1 MASVNVIIVAA
12 GSGLRFGA
20 PLPKQFCNL
29 NGRPVVMTTIE
40 ALRSSLPEARL
51 TLVINPDMEDLWL
64 DLCSKHNFQSPEITH
79 GGATRWESVRNAIIK
94 SDEAEIILVHDAVR
108 PMISDK
114 IIKPL
119 MSAITSDNS
128 VDGAIPAVPVTDSL
142 RIVKEDGTSSSIDR
156 NIMRAVQTPQA
167 FKGDRLRKAYSLP
180 YRREFTDDASVMESA
195 GFSHIVL
202 TEGSHDNIKITNPG
216 DIAVAEI
223 LIKERTG
230 K

>member
-40 ALRSSLPEARL
+40 ALRYSLPDARL
-51 TLVINPDMEDLWL
+51 TLVINPDMEDLWFK
-64 DLCSKHNFQSPEITH
+64 LCSSNNFTSPEIVH
-79 GGATRWESVRNAIIK
+79 GGATRWASVRNAIIK
-94 SDEAEIILVHDAVR
+94 SDGAEIILVHDAVR
-108 PMISDK
+108 PMVSDK
-114 IIKPL
+114 ITKPL
-119 MSAITSDNS
+119 LTIVSSDNS
-128 VDGAIPAVPVTDSL
+128 IDGAIPSVPVTDSL
-142 RIVKEDGTSSSIDR
+142 RIVKEDGRSSSIDR
-156 NIMRAVQTPQA
+156 NILRAIQTPQA

-180 YRREFTDDASVMESA
+180 YRPEFTDDASVMEAA
-195 GFSHIVL
+195 GFSRIVL
-202 TEGSHDNIKITNPG
+202 TEGSPDNIKITNPG

-223 LIKERTG
+223 LIKERNE

>member
-40 ALRSSLPEARL
+40 ALRSSLSEARL

-64 DLCSKHNFQSPEITH
+64 DLCSKHNFKSPEIIH

-94 SDEAEIILVHDAVR
+94 SDKAEIILVHDAVR

-119 MSAITSDNS
+119 MSA
-128 VDGAIPAVPVTDSL
+128 
-142 RIVKEDGTSSSIDR
+142 
-156 NIMRAVQTPQA
+156 
-167 FKGDRLRKAYSLP
+167 
-180 YRREFTDDASVMESA
+180 
-195 GFSHIVL
+195 
-202 TEGSHDNIKITNPG
+202 
-216 DIAVAEI
+216 
-223 LIKERTG
+223 
-230 K
+230 